1 MIGSYLSNYES
12 CYNGLMIDWGSA
24 HRTSPSK
31 LYHSFPP
38 NKHPSMKRYILP
50 VLLCA
55 MTFAA
60 QTQTSMAQNDN
71 NTTKL
76 DRTLRIVQQQ
86 QEDYAR
92 HQRTTRGT
100 AEGQLTA
107 ADSLAAPKIN
117 YNGTRQSILAPLSLI
132 ITTQPN
138 TSEQVTAMLTQAGQH
153 ATTISNTVV
162 TARVTPEWLTTL
174 SNDTRIVRLTAS
186 KRLRP
191 FLQKARQVTGVDRVH
206 AGDNL
211 NTPFTGKDIIIG
223 VIDQSFEFKH
233 MGFLDENGKSRVKMI
248 WDRSKDIE
256 KDIQSKV
263 TPVYNVDTLTK
274 THETYDPGSSHGTHV
289 TNIAAGSK
297 HADNPFYGVAPKADI
312 VVIPSS
318 FENAEII
325 EDIRAVKAYASREK
339 KPWVVNLSLGSV
351 IGPHDGSTDY
361 DQAIDR
367 MAQDKG
373 GIVVGAMGN
382 EGDQQLH
389 ASSTFKPGETKQVF
403 IYYEEDENG
412 NGQED
417 DLTYIDFWGNSRV
430 NAEQFTV
437 TPILALKKTGET
449 SFKVEKRSADF
460 WKQYLDE
467 GEVWSEISPKNNRE
481 NHFVGVKM
489 NKLLEDLGSRYTK
502 IIFGVEITAK
512 STNTADATLH
522 GWIYTEEP
530 NYATFVQAKTD
541 SKFESIQ
548 PDNFYIV
555 GEGGASIP
563 SAIGVGSFTTTV
575 TDQHEKEGAHSTFS
589 SNGPWLNPHY
599 LKPAVLAPG
608 ASIMSALNKFAPG
621 FDKNNAAYSNLFN
634 NTIYHYGYMEGTS
647 MATPFVAGSI
657 ALWLEANPELSATDV
672 MDILKETSTKH
683 ADMEGEAWT
692 PTYGYGL
699 INVYEGLKL
708 ALKKA
713 NKNPLTAIERV
724 SGSASPATFH
734 TTATQWQ
741 ILFNNPERT
750 ATIEVVSLDGRSLYR
765 KVLSA
770 VAQGD
775 EVSIPTDSF
784 AAGIYLLQVTTPGAK
799 IAQKMV
805 RP

>member
-1 MIGSYLSNYES
+1 
-12 CYNGLMIDWGSA
+12 
-24 HRTSPSK
+24 
-31 LYHSFPP
+31 
-38 NKHPSMKRYILP
+38 MKRYILP
-50 VLLCA
+50 VLLCTMA
-55 MTFAA
+55 FTA

-71 NTTKL
+71 NTKL

-86 QEDYAR
+86 QVAYAR
-92 HQRTTRGT
+92 QQRTTRGT
-100 AEGQLTA
+100 AEEQLTA

-138 TSEQVTAMLTQAGQH
+138 TSEQVTTLLTQAGQH

-162 TARVTPEWLTTL
+162 TARVAPEWLTTL

-211 NTPFTGKDIIIG
+211 DTPFTGKGIIIG

-233 MGFLDENGKSRVKMI
+233 MGFLDENGKSRIKML

-256 KDIQSKV
+256 KDIQSKAA
-263 TPVYNVDTLTK
+263 PVYNVDALTK
-274 THETYDPGSSHGTHV
+274 THETYDPGSGHGTHV

-318 FENAEII
+318 FENTEII
-325 EDIRAVKAYASREK
+325 EDIRSVKAYASREK

-382 EGDQQLH
+382 EGDQLLH
-389 ASSTFKPGETKQVF
+389 ASSTFQPGETKLLFVDYSKDQDG
-403 IYYEEDENG
+403 E
-412 NGQED
+412 ED
-417 DLTYIDFWGNSRV
+417 DLTYIDFWGFDKTTK
-430 NAEQFTV
+430 EQFTI
-437 TPILALKKTGET
+437 TPILALTQNGNNNEDAVPQISRRT
-449 SFKVEKRSADF
+449 TTF
-460 WKQYLDE
+460 WKKYLEE
-467 GEVWSEISPKNNRE
+467 GKIFSEIGANNNRE
-481 NHFVGVKM
+481 NHYLAIKI
-489 NKLLEDLGSRYTK
+489 NKLLADIGKNYDDVV
-502 IIFGVEITAK
+502 FGLEITAK
-512 STNTADATLH
+512 NTNSSAATLH
-522 GWIYTEEP
+522 GWIYANTP
-530 NYATFVQAKTD
+530 NSAEFTKLATNAQH
-541 SKFESIQ
+541 ESIK
-548 PDNFYIV
+548 PDNLYIV

-563 SAIGVGSFTTTV
+563 SAIAVGSFTTTV

-589 SNGPWLNPHY
+589 SNGPWLNPNY
-599 LKPAVLAPG
+599 PKPAVLAPG
-608 ASIMSALNKFAPG
+608 ASIMSALNKYAPG
-621 FDKNNAAYSNLFN
+621 FDKNNAAYSNRFN
-634 NTIYHYGYMEGTS
+634 NKVYHYGYMEGTS

-657 ALWLEANPELSATDV
+657 ALWLEANPQLSYTDV
-672 MDILKETSTKH
+672 LDILKETSTKH

-713 NKNPLTAIERV
+713 GKDPLTAIERV
-724 SGSASPATFH
+724 SGSVAPATFH

-741 ILFNNPERT
+741 VLFNNPERF
-750 ATIEVVSLDGRSLYR
+750 ATLEVVSLDGRSLYR
-765 KVLSA
+765 QQLSSI
-770 VAQGD
+770 AQGD
-775 EVSIPTDSF
+775 EVNIDTDRF
-784 AAGIYLLQVTTPGAK
+784 TPGVYVLQVSTSGAK

-805 RP
+805 RQ

>member
-1 MIGSYLSNYES
+1 
-12 CYNGLMIDWGSA
+12 
-24 HRTSPSK
+24 
-31 LYHSFPP
+31 
-38 NKHPSMKRYILP
+38 MKRYILP

-55 MTFAA
+55 MALAA

-71 NTTKL
+71 NTKL

-132 ITTQPN
+132 ITTQYN
-138 TSEQVTAMLTQAGQH
+138 TSEQVADMLTKAGQH

-162 TARVTPEWLTTL
+162 TARVAPEWLTLL
-174 SNDTRIVRLTAS
+174 SNDTRIVRLTAA

-211 NTPFTGKDIIIG
+211 YTPFTGKGIIIG

-233 MGFLDENGKSRVKMI
+233 MGFLNENGKSRIKMI
-248 WDRSKDIE
+248 WDRSKDLE
-256 KDIQSKV
+256 KDIQSKAA
-263 TPVYNVDTLTK
+263 PVYNVDALTK
-274 THETYDPGSSHGTHV
+274 THETYDPGSGHGTHV

-297 HADNPFYGVAPKADI
+297 HPDNPYYGVAPKADI

-318 FENAEII
+318 FENTEII

-361 DQAIDR
+361 DQAIDS

-382 EGDQQLH
+382 EGDQCFH
-389 ASSTFKPGETKQVF
+389 AFSSFQPGETKQVF
-403 IYYEEDENG
+403 VHYEKDQDG
-412 NGQED
+412 NAKED
-417 DLTYIDFWGNSRV
+417 DITHIDFWGISEV

-437 TPILALKKTGET
+437 TPILAVKSSDEEQLKVKKFG
-449 SFKVEKRSADF
+449 ADF
-460 WKQYLDE
+460 WQKYLDQ
-467 GEVWSEISPKNNRE
+467 GEVWSEISPKNDRE
-481 NHFVGVKM
+481 NHYIGVKM

-502 IIFGVEITAK
+502 IILGVEITAK
-512 STNTADATLH
+512 STNTSDATLH

-530 NYATFVQAKTD
+530 NYAIFVKAKTD

-548 PDNFYIV
+548 PDNLYIV

-563 SAIGVGSFTTTV
+563 SAIGVGSFTTYV
-575 TDQHEKEGAHSTFS
+575 PNKKSKEKEGSRSTFS
-589 SNGPWLNPHY
+589 SNGPWLNPDY

-621 FDKNNAAYSNLFN
+621 FDKNNAAYSNQFN
-634 NTIYHYGYMEGTS
+634 NKIYHYGYMEGTS

-657 ALWLEANPELSATDV
+657 ALWLEANPELSAADV
-672 MDILKETSTKH
+672 MDILKESSTKH
-683 ADMEGEAWT
+683 ADMEGEDWT

-724 SGSASPATFH
+724 SGSVTPATFH
-734 TTATQWQ
+734 TTAAQWQ

-750 ATIEVVSLDGRSLYR
+750 ATIEVVSLDGRPLYR
-765 KVLSA
+765 KVLSS
-770 VAQGD
+770 VAQGE
-775 EVSIPTDSF
+775 EVNIPTDSF

>member
-1 MIGSYLSNYES
+1 
-12 CYNGLMIDWGSA
+12 
-24 HRTSPSK
+24 
-31 LYHSFPP
+31 
-38 NKHPSMKRYILP
+38 MKRYILP

-55 MTFAA
+55 MALAA

-138 TSEQVTAMLTQAGQH
+138 TSEQVADMLTKAGQH

-162 TARVTPEWLTTL
+162 TARVAPEWLSL
-174 SNDTRIVRLTAS
+174 LYNDTRIVRLTAA

-211 NTPFTGKDIIIG
+211 NTPFTGKGIIIG

-233 MGFLDENGKSRVKMI
+233 MGFLDENGKSRIKMI
-248 WDRSKDIE
+248 WDRSKDLE
-256 KDIQSKV
+256 KDIQSKAA
-263 TPVYNVDTLTK
+263 PVYNVDALTK
-274 THETYDPGSSHGTHV
+274 THETYDPGSGHGTHV

-297 HADNPFYGVAPKADI
+297 HPDNPYYGVAPKADI

-318 FENAEII
+318 FENTEII

-361 DQAIDR
+361 DQAIDS

-382 EGDQQLH
+382 EGDQRFH
-389 ASSTFKPGETKQVF
+389 AFSSFQPGETKQVF
-403 IYYEEDENG
+403 VHYEKDQDG
-412 NGQED
+412 NAKED
-417 DLTYIDFWGNSRV
+417 DITHIDFWGISEV

-437 TPILALKKTGET
+437 TPILAVKSSDEEQLKVKKFG
-449 SFKVEKRSADF
+449 ADF
-460 WKQYLDE
+460 WQKYLDQ
-467 GEVWSEISPKNNRE
+467 GEVWSEISQKNDRE
-481 NHFVGVKM
+481 NHYIGVKM

-502 IIFGVEITAK
+502 IILGVEITAK
-512 STNTADATLH
+512 STNTSDATLH

-530 NYATFVQAKTD
+530 NYAIFVKAKTD

-548 PDNFYIV
+548 PDNLYIV

-563 SAIGVGSFTTTV
+563 SAIGVGSFTTYV
-575 TDQHEKEGAHSTFS
+575 PNKKSKEKEGSRSTFS
-589 SNGPWLNPHY
+589 SNGPWLNPNY
-599 LKPAVLAPG
+599 AKPAVMAPG
-608 ASIMSALNKFAPG
+608 ASIMSALNKYAPG
-621 FDKNNAAYSNLFN
+621 FDQNNAAYSNQFN
-634 NTIYHYGYMEGTS
+634 NKVYHYGYMEGTS

-657 ALWLEANPELSATDV
+657 ALWLEANPKLSAADV
-672 MDILKETSTKH
+672 MDILKESSTKH
-683 ADMEGEAWT
+683 ADMEGEDWT

-750 ATIEVVSLDGRSLYR
+750 ATIEVLSLDGRSLYR